1 MEQFICEFCEKFFPA
16 DPFNTFCPECR
27 EPLLVF
33 YPSKKKKIDIRDPHP
48 LKKFRDF
55 LPFESFDSKIDL
67 GEGNTPLTPCRNISK
82 TLSLPQL
89 FAKNEML
96 NPTGSF
102 KDRGTRTALQKALDM
117 KISRIG
123 TVSTGNMA
131 VSTAAYGARA
141 GLATHVLIKSDVS
154 REKLISAGIHGAR
167 LLQVEA
173 DYGDLFRMSFKSG
186 KKHSIYFMNS
196 VDPYRIEGYKITG
209 FEIYGELKA
218 TRPVYIFVPVS
229 SGGHLIGL
237 IKAYRELHENVPV
250 PHFPVFVGIQAQG
263 CSPLAKAFDEKA
275 RLVKPIPKV
284 QTVAQSITNPDP
296 PGGNL
301 ALKWIRGHH
310 GALLSVPDQAIL
322 EAQETLASQEGLF
335 TLPAGATALAGI
347 IQWRKQHP
355 FPKDA
360 RLVMVLTGTGLKNV
374 KAVDSSRLNLQSC
387 TLEDLDH
394 SLEVN

>member
-1 MEQFICEFCEKFFPA
+1 MMEQFICAFCKKLFPA
-16 DPFNTFCPECR
+16 DPFNTFCADCR
-27 EPLLVF
+27 EPLLVC
-33 YPSKKKKIDIRDPHP
+33 YPSKKKKMDI
-48 LKKFRDF
+48 RDF
-55 LPFESFDSKIDL
+55 LPFDSFDSKIDL
-67 GEGNTPLTPCRNISK
+67 GEGNTPLTPCLNISK
-82 TLSLPQL
+82 TFNLPPL

-102 KDRGTRTALQKALDM
+102 KDRGTRTAVQKALDM
-117 KISRIG
+117 EISRIG

-141 GLATHVLIKSDVS
+141 GLTTHVLIKSDVS

-167 LLQVEA
+167 LLQVESH
-173 DYGDLFRMSFKSG
+173 YGDLFRMSFKSG
-186 KKHSIYFMNS
+186 KKHGIYFMNS

-209 FEIYGELKA
+209 FEIFEELKA
-218 TRPVYIFVPVS
+218 RRPLYIFVPVS

-237 IKAYRELHENVPV
+237 IKAYRELNENVPV
-250 PHFPVFVGIQAQG
+250 PHFPVFVGVQAQG
-263 CSPLAKAFDEKA
+263 SAPLAKAFDEKA
-275 RLVKPIPKV
+275 CRVKPILKV

-301 ALKWIRGHH
+301 ALKWIRDHH
-310 GALLSVPDQAIL
+310 GAVLSVPDRAIL
-322 EAQETLASQEGLF
+322 EAQEMLASQEGLF

-347 IQWRKQHP
+347 IQWRKQYP

-374 KAVDSSRLNLQSC
+374 KAVDYSLLNFQSC
-387 TLEDLDH
+387 PLEDLDQA
-394 SLEVN
+394 LKIN